1 MSENI
6 NNTLKVKKSTN
17 FRILLSEKQYIK
29 DLLAN
34 IIRFG
39 DGIDT
44 LAFALLVYEITGSKA
59 LLAITFGI
67 SGIPNMVFG
76 IFQVL

>member
-34 IIRFG
+34 IITRFG

-67 SGIPNMVFG
+67 SGIPNMV
-76 IFQVL
+76 LE